1 MTTVLTT
8 FPHTNIAIVEQQLS
22 TIEVVNIQD
31 PTAKLPVP
39 TLKEWLDSADVLLG
53 YPIRDIASTRHPQT
67 NATEKWIAL
76 LARMGID
83 LKTQIRAGGAIGGLP
98 IDFSAWS
105 EESDADTAAYEV
117 ILGEEWPEE

>member
-53 YPIRDIASTRHPQT
+53 YPIRDIASTRHPQ
-67 NATEKWIAL
+67 NE
-76 LARMGID
+76 RH
-83 LKTQIRAGGAIGGLP
+83 
-98 IDFSAWS
+98 
-105 EESDADTAAYEV
+105 
-117 ILGEEWPEE
+117 